1 MKTEPQR
8 TSELTQLCELIEHM
22 SVAMLTNFEVSGA
35 IVSRPMS
42 PLEMDV
48 NGALWFFTDR
58 RSTKV
63 EHLRFANL
71 SFVDEDNGSYV
82 SISGHGEIETDRARI
97 ERLWTSVAKLWFPE
111 GPDSP
116 NLALLKF
123 IPDTAEFWDTPHSKM
138 VRMLA
143 KTASI
148 VTGEPIAMGEHE
160 TLTALSK
167 RKSNDSSAL

>member
-22 SVAMLTNFEVSGA
+22 SVAMLSNLDESGV

-48 NGALWFFTDR
+48 KGALWFFTDQ
-58 RSTKV
+58 RSAKV
-63 EHLRFANL
+63 EHLRTANL
-71 SFVDEDNGSYV
+71 SFVDEDNGTYV
-82 SISGHGEIETDRARI
+82 SISGHGEIETDRVRI
-97 ERLWTSVAKLWFPE
+97 ERLWTPFAKPWFPD
-111 GPDSP
+111 GPDSA

-123 IPDTAEFWDTPHSKM
+123 IPDAAEFWDAPHSKM

-143 KTASI
+143 ISASI
-148 VTGEPIAMGEHE
+148 VTGKPVGMGEHD

-167 RKSNDSSAL
+167 STPNNVSAL

>member
-8 TSELTQLCELIEHM
+8 TTELTHLCELIEPM
-22 SVAMLTNFEVSGA
+22 SVAMLTNFDASGV

-63 EHLRFANL
+63 EHLRSANL
-71 SFVDEDNGSYV
+71 SFVDEDNGTYV
-82 SISGHGEIETDRARI
+82 SISGHGEIETDHARI
-97 ERLWTSVAKLWFPE
+97 ERLWTSVAKLWFPD
-111 GPDSP
+111 GPDSS

-143 KTASI
+143 MTASI
-148 VTGEPIAMGEHE
+148 VTGEPIGMGEHD

-167 RKSNDSSAL
+167 STPNNVSPL